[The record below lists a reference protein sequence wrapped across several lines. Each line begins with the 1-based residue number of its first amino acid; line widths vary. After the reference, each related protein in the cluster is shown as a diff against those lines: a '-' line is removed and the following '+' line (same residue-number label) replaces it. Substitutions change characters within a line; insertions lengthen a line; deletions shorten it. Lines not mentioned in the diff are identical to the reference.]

1 MSVDLSSAP
10 VPPLRDDDHVR
21 GPHDAPL
28 VLFYADFTCPRC
40 ALVAQKL
47 RDAGD
52 LRVAFRHLA
61 LRARHRRAVPLA
73 QAAEAAARQGAFWAL
88 HDSLYADQGRLDDPH
103 LWVRCDELG
112 LDTER
117 FEADRRDPVVA
128 ERVTRDVRDAL
139 RGGATSTPTLWAD
152 GADRVIATMERFGI
166 REVRRIGPPT
176 EGRARKGSPT

>member
-21 GPHDAPL
+21 GPHGAPL

-40 ALVAQKL
+40 AL
-47 RDAGD
+47 
-52 LRVAFRHLA
+52 
-61 LRARHRRAVPLA
+61 
-73 QAAEAAARQGAFWAL
+73 
-88 HDSLYADQGRLDDPH
+88 

-128 ERVTRDVRDAL
+128 ERVTRDVREAL
-139 RGGATSTPTLWAD
+139 RAGATSTPTLWAD
-152 GADRVIATMERFGI
+152 GADLVIATMERFGI